1 MMRRALLLGALALSG
16 CAMAGSSEVLA
27 NSTKPEM
34 TGRYKLSGAIELR
47 PAQISDDGTHTYI
60 VWAPDQ
66 ALPAVFA
73 VNAVGTEEMVDGYM
87 RNDIF
92 TIDRI
97 HQKLV
102 FRIDKKLARAQR
114 IRQ

>member
-1 MMRRALLLGALALSG
+1 MKGFALLLGGLALSG
-16 CAMAGSSEVLA
+16 CVMGASSEVLA
-27 NSTKPEM
+27 SSTDQAM

-47 PAQISDDGTHTYI
+47 PVRISDDGTHTYI

-73 VNAVGTEEMVDGYM
+73 VNAAGSEEIVDGHM
-87 RNDIF
+87 RGDIF

-97 HQKLV
+97 HSRLV

-114 IRQ
+114 ISQ

>member
-1 MMRRALLLGALALSG
+1 MKHAALLLGLLVVSG
-16 CAMAGSSEVLA
+16 CATVGSTAALA
-27 NSTKPEM
+27 SSTSQEM
-34 TGRYKLSGAIELR
+34 VGRYKLSGAAELR

-73 VNAVGTEEMVDGYM
+73 VNARGTEEMVDGYM

-92 TIDRI
+92 TIDRV
-97 HQKLV
+97 HPQLV
-102 FRIDKKLARAQR
+102 FRIDKKLARAKR
-114 IRQ
+114 IGQ

>member
-1 MMRRALLLGALALSG
+1 MKYAPLLLGLLIVSG
-16 CAMAGSSEVLA
+16 CMTSAGSQVLA
-27 NSTKPEM
+27 NGTDQVM

-47 PAQISDDGTHTYI
+47 PTKISDDGTHTYI

-73 VNAVGTEEMVDGYM
+73 VNATGAEEMVDGYM

-92 TIDRI
+92 TIDRVY
-97 HQKLV
+97 QQLV
-102 FRIDKKLARAQR
+102 FRIDKKLARAKR
-114 IRQ
+114 TGR